1 MCIYCGTTKY
11 RKIYESHYGP
21 IPREENGRSFEIHH
35 LDGNHSNNYP
45 TNLKAVS
52 LDEHYAIHYQQGD
65 WSACLVMRGQRLGKD
80 PIESRDLASRYAIE
94 KFQKGIHH
102 FQNKENIKRYRQ
114 IVKDNGTNPFLGG
127 EIQRKS
133 NTNRIKNGTHNFLG
147 PESNNDRIL
156 AGTHNFTG
164 SSMNRT
170 MLENGTHPSQLQ
182 WTCPH
187 CDKSGKGKSNYKN
200 YHGDNCKK
208 KL

>member
-11 RKIYESHYGP
+11 RKIYESHYGK
-21 IPREENGRSFEIHH
+21 IPREENGRSYEIHH
-35 LDGNHSNNYP
+35 LDGNHDNNHP
-45 TNLKAVS
+45 TNLSAVS
-52 LDEHYAIHYQQGD
+52 LDEHYKIHYEQGD
-65 WSACLVMRGQRLGKD
+65 WAACLIMRAQRLDKN
-80 PIESRDLASRYAIE
+80 PEENRELASKHAIKKIQE
-94 KFQKGIHH
+94 GTHH
-102 FQNKENIKRYRQ
+102 FQDKENIKRYRQ
-114 IVKDNGTNPFLGG
+114 IIKDNRTNPFLGG

-133 NTNRIKNGTHNFLG
+133 NKDRIKNGTHNFLG
-147 PESNNDRIL
+147 PALNNDRIL

-164 SSMNRT
+164 STMNKV